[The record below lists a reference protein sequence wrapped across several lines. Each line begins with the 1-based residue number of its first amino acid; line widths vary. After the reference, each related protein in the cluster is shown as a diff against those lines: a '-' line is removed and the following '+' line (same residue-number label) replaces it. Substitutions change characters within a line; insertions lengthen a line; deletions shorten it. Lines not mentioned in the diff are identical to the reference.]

1 MWRAGPR
8 GWCAALQR
16 LGGRVRVP
24 SFGTAIVTAAA
35 QCSAYY
41 PQPARAG
48 RVEFFKLSALIRLSL
63 FAVLVAAQ
71 STPPVLLA
79 FSAVD
84 AASGVWTLISL
95 RSSSPG

>member
-1 MWRAGPR
+1 M
-8 GWCAALQR
+8 
-16 LGGRVRVP
+16 
-24 SFGTAIVTAAA
+24 TAAA

-41 PQPARAG
+41 LQPARAG
-48 RVEFFKLSALIRLSL
+48 RVEFFKLSALIQLSL

>member
-1 MWRAGPR
+1 M
-8 GWCAALQR
+8 
-16 LGGRVRVP
+16 RVP
-24 SFGTAIVTAAA
+24 SFATAIVTAAA

-41 PQPARAG
+41 LQPARAG
-48 RVEFFKLSALIRLSL
+48 RVEFFKLSALIRLSQL
-63 FAVLVAAQ
+63 GFFAVLVAAQ